1 MINICEKRHKLAYKN
16 NTYYIGGTM
25 SGMIV
30 CHKGIRI
37 SEILIKFDLMSCRL
51 KCISLWSRSTNLII
65 RHSCLPMLMQTPET
79 LQW

>member
-1 MINICEKRHKLAYKN
+1 MINICEKRHKVAYKI

-37 SEILIKFDLMSCRL
+37 SEILIKFDLMYGRL
-51 KCISLWSRSTNLII
+51 KCIWSSSTNLII
-65 RHSCLPMLMQTPET
+65 RHSCLLMLMQTPEI